1 MSDRL
6 IVFQH
11 NFHRQCLPQV
21 KKRALLDS
29 PHLSQ
34 NKKLF
39 TFASTTRTES
49 HGVIT
54 KRMNFNCPVVE
65 TSESIEANYYDLE
78 LSIVIPCTFLRSSN
92 LNSLF
97 GDRKLLASVCLL
109 SLRWRKRKLKKKTKL
124 FLCRGRF
131 QSLVAAFRNTEH
143 VGRARQNGP
152 NRRRS
157 KTFLRKYCGNKTSKL
172 D

>member
-54 KRMNFNCPVVE
+54 KEMNFNCPVVE

-78 LSIVIPCTFLRSSN
+78 LNIVIPYTFLRSSN

-109 SLRWRKRKLKKKTKL
+109 SL
-124 FLCRGRF
+124 
-131 QSLVAAFRNTEH
+131 LVAAFRNTEH

-157 KTFLRKYCGNKTSKL
+157 KTFLRKYCGNKTSKP

>member
-1 MSDRL
+1 MFADAFKDRRSQKNRLNDGLGGCL

-11 NFHRQCLPQV
+11 EFHRQCLPQV

-54 KRMNFNCPVVE
+54 KGMNFNCPVVE

-109 SLRWRKRKLKKKTKL
+109 SLRWRKRKLKKKNSFSVVEDFNLLWRHLGT
-124 FLCRGRF
+124 
-131 QSLVAAFRNTEH
+131 QNT
-143 VGRARQNGP
+143 
-152 NRRRS
+152 
-157 KTFLRKYCGNKTSKL
+157 
-172 D
+172 